1 MGRGGLFDALK
12 TSIVGLLSTVN
23 MKECIQQQ
31 RQRAYH
37 AAKAAEHAAIVAELD
52 AKLVAM
58 EESDRNVT

>member
-23 MKECIQQQ
+23 MKECIQQ
-31 RQRAYH
+31 QRAYH